1 LSNTDDQYLRVRKA
15 NQIILLLGK
24 FLGAAANLLLC
35 IMVIITCIDVIG
47 RYFFSAPLL
56 GAHEMITLAMGM
68 MIYLGMPLVT
78 VSREH
83 LTIELAS
90 SYLGPRGRRIQQ
102 IVVNIVG
109 ALTFLL
115 FSYLLFSHGIGLAED
130 LMITEDFELEQAPFA
145 FLMATM
151 CILTICVFIKQVF
164 LDLTGKGPDYS
175 GWSARSFSTTSNKPL
190 GARRD

>member
-1 LSNTDDQYLRVRKA
+1 MSNTDDQYLRVRKA
-15 NQIILLLGK
+15 NQIILHLGK
-24 FLGAAANLLLC
+24 FLGAAANFLLC

-90 SYLGPRGRRIQQ
+90 SYLG
-102 IVVNIVG
+102 
-109 ALTFLL
+109 
-115 FSYLLFSHGIGLAED
+115 
-130 LMITEDFELEQAPFA
+130 
-145 FLMATM
+145 
-151 CILTICVFIKQVF
+151 
-164 LDLTGKGPDYS
+164 
-175 GWSARSFSTTSNKPL
+175 
-190 GARRD
+190 